1 MRNMSS
7 VGVGP
12 GVGVQSSSQ
21 LGGAAGVSVGGGGVD
36 VGVDAGAGVGDG
48 EGDDAGHV
56 AQLAR
61 EVQAVALYFTG
72 PRQEHK
78 KPALLHLALRRLLN

>member
-1 MRNMSS
+1 M
-7 VGVGP
+7 
-12 GVGVQSSSQ
+12 QSSSQ

-36 VGVDAGAGVGDG
+36 VGEDAGAGVGDG
-48 EGDDAGHV
+48 EGAGYV

>member
-1 MRNMSS
+1 M
-7 VGVGP
+7 
-12 GVGVQSSSQ
+12 QLSSQ
-21 LGGAAGVSVGGGGVD
+21 LGGAAGVSVGGG
-36 VGVDAGAGVGDG
+36 GVDAGAGVGDG